1 MSRRIEILRRA
12 TELFE
17 RQGVANTSMEDI
29 AKEVGIKREAIYYY
43 FKSRPDILLTII
55 LPQSKTLL
63 LGLRN
68 ILRTDMSSREKL
80 KAAFENHLN
89 SFNPTYLEMTIAL
102 REHHF
107 FKDTQK
113 LDELRR
119 MWKEYGELFTEMIGE
134 GQARGEFKP
143 QLNSKMI
150 AFGILGMCNWMARW
164 YDPEGEVSVEDVVE
178 TYFSMT
184 VNGLLSGAG

>member
-1 MSRRIEILRRA
+1 
-12 TELFE
+12 
-17 RQGVANTSMEDI
+17 VANTSMEDI

-107 FKDTQK
+107 
-113 LDELRR
+113 
-119 MWKEYGELFTEMIGE
+119 
-134 GQARGEFKP
+134 
-143 QLNSKMI
+143 
-150 AFGILGMCNWMARW
+150 
-164 YDPEGEVSVEDVVE
+164 
-178 TYFSMT
+178 
-184 VNGLLSGAG
+184 